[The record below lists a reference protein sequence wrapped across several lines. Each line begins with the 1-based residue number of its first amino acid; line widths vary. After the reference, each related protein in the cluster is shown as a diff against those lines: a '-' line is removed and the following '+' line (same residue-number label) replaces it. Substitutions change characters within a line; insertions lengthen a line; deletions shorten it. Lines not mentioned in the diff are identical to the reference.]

1 MAFKT
6 PEKFRVYMEGMPAGD
21 ATNGF
26 FVCKLRHG
34 GLECL
39 IKNWKT

>member
-26 FVCKLRHG
+26 FVCKLRPHDVEITR
-34 GLECL
+34 L
-39 IKNWKT
+39 